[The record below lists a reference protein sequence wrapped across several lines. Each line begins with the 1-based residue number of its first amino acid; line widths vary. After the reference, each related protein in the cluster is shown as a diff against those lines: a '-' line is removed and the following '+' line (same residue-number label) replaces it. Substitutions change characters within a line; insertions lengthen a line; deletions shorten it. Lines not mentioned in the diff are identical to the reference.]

1 MLPLSRYCE
10 VFATNRYLTEF
21 GLEKIV
27 RDPRMCQIPEST
39 NEIIRVVASR
49 SVLAEAR

>member
-1 MLPLSRYCE
+1 M
-10 VFATNRYLTEF
+10 
-21 GLEKIV
+21 
-27 RDPRMCQIPEST
+27 RDPRMRQIPEST